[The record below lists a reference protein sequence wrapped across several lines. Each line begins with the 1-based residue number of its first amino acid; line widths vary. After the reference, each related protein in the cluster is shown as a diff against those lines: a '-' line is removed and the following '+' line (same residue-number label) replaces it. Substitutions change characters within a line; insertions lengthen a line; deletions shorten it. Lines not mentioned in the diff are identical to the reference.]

1 MNYYLVHTTYLVVFL
16 SVFARQ
22 LSLPVPAIL
31 FLLSGGA
38 LAGADRLSFPGLL
51 AVSVLGCV
59 LGDLAWFEAGRL
71 RGKRVLRLLCA
82 LASDPSLCIRRSRTT
97 FAARGL
103 PLLLVAK
110 FIPGLDGI
118 TPPLAGIAGT
128 PRSRFILFDA
138 GGSALWSMAYL
149 GAGFL
154 FAASLDRAAHLISVV
169 ANVLVVVFGIPLV
182 AFFLWKALRMVRMFR
197 LLQPLTIT
205 PLELRR
211 RLDSGARTGVLD
223 LLRFEDDPENIP
235 GIPGAVRVR
244 PSEMRRRRSIGIPD
258 DVILVLYCNRK
269 NRFVSTR
276 VAAQM
281 WKRKVRNIRVLHGG
295 LQAWQ
300 DAGYPV
306 TCDLADPVAE
316 MQRLGVILVPPLEA
330 TSVDTSEEQRSASRK

>member
-1 MNYYLVHTTYLVVFL
+1 MNYYLLHTTYPMVLL

-38 LAGADRLSFPGLL
+38 LAGAGRLSLPGLL
-51 AVSVLGCV
+51 LVSVLGCV

-71 RGKRVLRLLCA
+71 RGKRILRLLCA

-103 PLLLVAK
+103 PILLVAK

-128 PRSRFILFDA
+128 PRYRFILFDA
-138 GGSALWSMAYL
+138 GGSALWSLAYI
-149 GAGFL
+149 GTGFL

-169 ANVLVVVFGIPLV
+169 ADTLVIVFGIPLV
-182 AFFLWKALRMVRMFR
+182 VFFLWKLLRLIRMFQ
-197 LLQPLTIT
+197 LLQPLSIT
-205 PLELRR
+205 PEELRR
-211 RLDSGARTGVLD
+211 RIDSGARTGILD

-235 GIPGAVRVR
+235 GIPGAIRVR
-244 PSEMRRRRSIGIPD
+244 PAELRRRRQFLIPD
-258 DVILVLYCNRK
+258 DVLLVLYCNRK

-276 VAAQM
+276 VAAVM
-281 WKRKVRNIRVLHGG
+281 WKRRIRNIRVLSGG
-295 LQAWQ
+295 LQAWE
-300 DAGYPV
+300 ASGYPV
-306 TCDLADPVAE
+306 SHDFASPDEE
-316 MQRLGVILVPPLEA
+316 MARLGVSLYPPISPSA
-330 TSVDTSEEQRSASRK
+330 VSPPRPSVR